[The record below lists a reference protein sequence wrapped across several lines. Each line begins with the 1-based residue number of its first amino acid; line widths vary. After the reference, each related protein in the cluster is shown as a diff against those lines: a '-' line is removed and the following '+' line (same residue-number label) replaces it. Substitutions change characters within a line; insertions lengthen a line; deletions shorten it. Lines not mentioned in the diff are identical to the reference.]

1 VPRKPRVPGFEE
13 RLQELESLVR
23 RLEEGNLPLEESLD
37 LFERGIVLSRE
48 LQTALESAQV
58 RVTRLLEDGREV
70 ALPGTAPPGEN
81 LP

>member
-1 VPRKPRVPGFEE
+1 LARKPRVPGFEE

-37 LFERGIVLSRE
+37 LFERGISLSRE
-48 LQTALESAQV
+48 LQTALESAQG

-70 ALPGTAPPGEN
+70 PLAGTEPPGESA
-81 LP
+81 P